1 MRGMFDDDEEPEREN
16 RRRDSDLTLG
26 SGALLGIFF
35 VFVVICGLCFGLG
48 YSVGHHAS
56 PSSLTSTPQ
65 PSPDQEPL
73 TANGSIPKPSAA
85 DQAQLTPMPQA
96 VDAAQTEGDA
106 ASPAAGAA
114 PIPNA
119 GGAPGAAP
127 TAIPA
132 VQNTLQPATA
142 GAPAGQPVVRPAL
155 EQGARP
161 APNGQYAAGQVS
173 ARQAAESQ
181 SAMAG
186 GLPTSNQSG
195 QPLMVQI
202 AAVSNPQDAE
212 VLVGALRERGYPV
225 TVRRNLTDNLI
236 HVRIGPFASRELAN
250 QWRMKL
256 LNDGYNAVVQP

>member
-1 MRGMFDDDEEPEREN
+1 MRGMFDDEDDEPERGKS
-16 RRRDSDLTLG
+16 RRDSDLTLG

-56 PSSLTSTPQ
+56 PSPLTAAPQ

-73 TANGSIPKPSAA
+73 TANASIPKPSAA
-85 DQAQLTPMPQA
+85 DQAPLTPTPQA
-96 VDAAQTEGDA
+96 LEASQTDATGSTPE
-106 ASPAAGAA
+106 AGEA
-114 PIPNA
+114 PIPGA
-119 GGAPGAAP
+119 AAAPGTTP
-127 TAIPA
+127 TAVPA
-132 VQNTLQPATA
+132 VQNTLQPANA
-142 GAPAGQPVVRPAL
+142 GAPAGQPVVHPAL
-155 EQGARP
+155 EQAASP
-161 APNGQYAAGQVS
+161 TPAGQPT
-173 ARQAAESQ
+173 
-181 SAMAG
+181 MAG
-186 GLPTSNQSG
+186 GMRPAYQPAQPLPPE
-195 QPLMVQI
+195 PLMVQI